1 MGYENLEV
9 WGYENLKYGVWGY
22 ENPLSLQFQDP
33 GSELHYTD
41 VRQLHQMM
49 VAEINTLRGVGAS
62 AQRHS
67 LLEVKK
73 IVHFFENFVWLWS
86 KFYNFVGLKSKFF
99 SAFFQ
104 SLQCVCVCVFGSFLH

>member
-1 MGYENLEV
+1 M
-9 WGYENLKYGVWGY
+9 KT
-22 ENPLSLQFQDP
+22 LSLPFQDP

-49 VAEINTLRGVGAS
+49 VADINTLRGVGAS

-67 LLEVKK
+67 LLEVKICTLFAKFCLALVK
-73 IVHFFENFVWLWS
+73 ILQFCRAEV
-86 KFYNFVGLKSKFF
+86 KFF

-104 SLQCVCVCVFGSFLH
+104 SLQCVCVCVRVFLH

>member
-1 MGYENLEV
+1 M
-9 WGYENLKYGVWGY
+9 KT
-22 ENPLSLQFQDP
+22 LSLPFQDP

-49 VAEINTLRGVGAS
+49 VADINTLRGVGAS

-73 IVHFFENFVWLWS
+73 IVYTFCKILSGSGQNFTILS
-86 KFYNFVGLKSKFF
+86 G
-99 SAFFQ
+99 
-104 SLQCVCVCVFGSFLH
+104 

>member
-1 MGYENLEV
+1 M
-9 WGYENLKYGVWGY
+9 KT
-22 ENPLSLQFQDP
+22 LSLPFQDP

-49 VAEINTLRGVGAS
+49 VADINTLRGVGAS

-67 LLEVKK
+67 LLEVKNLYIYTFCK
-73 IVHFFENFVWLWS
+73 ILQFCRAEV
-86 KFYNFVGLKSKFF
+86 KFF

-104 SLQCVCVCVFGSFLH
+104 SLQCVCVCVCVCSGLFALTI